1 MHRQGITGVAQ
12 YLASKGRN
20 GDDSVAHVSQGE
32 TIIPQQILA
41 RNPKLKEGIEKAFTS
56 EQINPDKYVVG
67 SGIMSI
73 NPQTNLPEFGLGTE
87 FKKFI
92 KKAGPIIGTVVGFM
106 IGGPAGA
113 TIGAGI
119 GSKTSNLDDREIL
132 RNMAL
137 AHTAS
142 NVAAGAGI
150 GGATSS
156 AGQAASTAGG
166 WSAPFSA
173 AKAGTQAFFEGANWT
188 PTVAGQ
194 AGIGGFYQD
203 IGSGFARSMGLGGTQ
218 TLVDAGLT
226 KGQAN
231 LVTKTMADTGLDAVK
246 AAQAV
251 GITDS
256 TILTNLANAGPGLTR
271 SLASG
276 YGNLNPLQKF
286 GVNTATDLAM
296 GLHQNAGMGGYDRR
310 DGAVPEYFTR
320 NLRSGPQINS
330 ESVLPSQTG
339 VAGLPQLNTSM
350 SNSND
355 RTNMTISKNDILLD
369 RLADGIMSVSDVT
382 SPFPSFETFENLDEP
397 IRANTGG
404 FIGHNRTMFNRGG
417 HITGLGGPKDDLID
431 AKLSNNE
438 FVFTEKAVRG
448 AGNGS
453 INKGAENMYQLM
465 NNFERRV

>member
-1 MHRQGITGVAQ
+1 
-12 YLASKGRN
+12 
-20 GDDSVAHVSQGE
+20 
-32 TIIPQQILA
+32 
-41 RNPKLKEGIEKAFTS
+41 
-56 EQINPDKYVVG
+56 
-67 SGIMSI
+67 
-73 NPQTNLPEFGLGTE
+73 
-87 FKKFI
+87 
-92 KKAGPIIGTVVGFM
+92 
-106 IGGPAGA
+106 
-113 TIGAGI
+113 
-119 GSKTSNLDDREIL
+119 
-132 RNMAL
+132 
-137 AHTAS
+137 
-142 NVAAGAGI
+142 
-150 GGATSS
+150 
-156 AGQAASTAGG
+156 
-166 WSAPFSA
+166 
-173 AKAGTQAFFEGANWT
+173 
-188 PTVAGQ
+188 
-194 AGIGGFYQD
+194 
-203 IGSGFARSMGLGGTQ
+203 MGLGGTQ